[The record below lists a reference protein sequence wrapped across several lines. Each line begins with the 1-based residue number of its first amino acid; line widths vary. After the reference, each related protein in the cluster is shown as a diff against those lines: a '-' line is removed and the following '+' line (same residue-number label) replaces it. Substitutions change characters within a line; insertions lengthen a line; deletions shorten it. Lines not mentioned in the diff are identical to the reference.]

1 MMSET
6 SFSHLNVNHVDGV
19 AVVDFINADIVYAST
34 VVEEIGK
41 ELRGLLSEQSLTK
54 VLLNFKDVQYVSSS
68 MLGQLVHLQKD
79 ADATRSQLKLVGLG
93 PTLKD
98 IFHIGHFDRIFEIHD
113 DQATAMASFH

>member
-1 MMSET
+1 MSES
-6 SFSHLNVNHVDGV
+6 SFLHLNVNHVDGV

-68 MLGQLVHLQKD
+68 MLGQLVHLQRD
-79 ADATRSQLKLVGLG
+79 ADAIRAQLKLVGLG

-98 IFHIGHFDRIFEIHD
+98 IFQIGHFDRIFEIYD
-113 DQATAMASFH
+113 DEAAAIASFH

>member
-1 MMSET
+1 MANT
-6 SFSHLNVNHVDGV
+6 SFLHLKVNHVDGV
-19 AVVDFINADIVYAST
+19 AVVHFVDADIVYAST

-41 ELRGLLSEQSLTK
+41 ELRGLLSERSLTK

-79 ADATRSQLKLVGLG
+79 ADASRAQLKLVGLG

-98 IFHIGHFDRIFEIHD
+98 IFHIGHFDRIFEICED
-113 DQATAMASFH
+113 EATAVNSFH